1 MKRDSRGKMSAVLA
15 FLLMIGCL
23 LIGRDKGLVNGLLIL
38 DPSASRSHATAALT
52 SSSIAKTTTKTTES
66 TGTPSPSALRSRSE
80 GSNPVRR
87 PPRTRRPI
95 PITVLSGFLGSGKT
109 SLLQCLLQNQQGL
122 RIAVIVNDVA
132 SVNVDSKI
140 VGGGM
145 NNNYNNINS
154 RTVDGGS
161 SDGSQRQQQQQQQQ
175 QQLPAGI
182 VQLENGCACC
192 SLSEELL
199 GSVSELVLLSDL
211 RGEGMAFDHI
221 VVELSG
227 VADPRAVRSKFQEAI
242 LYDMPLME
250 RVRLDTMVTVV
261 DCSAFLTHLRSSGL
275 ADPREAPELFYRPGE
290 EPPPEDAMPDWAEDL
305 PAPLLEALLA
315 GERKYGGGGGGGG
328 SGSESGGAGGTD
340 GVADL
345 LVSQCEIA
353 DVCLLNKVDLCGE
366 SDLRQ
371 IKQIV
376 QALNPRAT
384 TYTCQFGDID
394 ISKVLGV
401 AGGRGVV
408 ESGLVDDHKDAVR
421 AATAAAAAT
430 AQVVTAAETSSHSH
444 RHSHDPSEDQA
455 NDAIICSD
463 PSHSHD
469 HSHSHDG
476 HSHGHHEEDP
486 SCEDPTC
493 TDPTHAHD
501 HSRSEHFGLGS
512 FVYRARR
519 PFHPGRLVSF
529 LRHMP
534 IVRGLPAASHE
545 DVTDPEI
552 DVSNEAQDALRQVLR
567 SKGFAWSAESDVAA
581 WYWSHAGVSFD
592 LSCLGRWWATLRRED
607 WPSEAVDSILADF
620 ASEDAAQKDPTVSFV
635 GDRRQEIVFI
645 GPTLGASR
653 SQKTISDALDQCL
666 LNDDE
671 WQAYC
676 RLRDDDKSLQSRFP
690 NAIETRMLTY

>member
-1 MKRDSRGKMSAVLA
+1 MNRDLRGNMSTVLA
-15 FLLMIGCL
+15 FLMIRFL
-23 LIGRDKGLVNGLLIL
+23 LIGGEGLVNGLLIV
-38 DPSASRSHATAALT
+38 DPSTPLSRPTAALSSPSTT
-52 SSSIAKTTTKTTES
+52 SITTKTPS
-66 TGTPSPSALRSRSE
+66 AGKPSPTALRSLQQGSE
-80 GSNPVRR
+80 RLER
-87 PPRTRRPI
+87 RRPI

-109 SLLQCLLQNQQGL
+109 SLLQCLLKNQEGL

-145 NNNYNNINS
+145 NNNVNGNNPGIE
-154 RTVDGGS
+154 
-161 SDGSQRQQQQQQQQ
+161 SDA
-175 QQLPAGI
+175 LPAGI

-211 RGEGMAFDHI
+211 RGEDMAFDHI

-227 VADPRAVRSKFQEAI
+227 VADPKAVRSKFQEAVM
-242 LYDMPLME
+242 YDMPLME

-261 DCSAFLTHLRSSGL
+261 DCSAFLTHLRSSDL

-290 EPPPEDAMPDWAEDL
+290 EPPPPGNDNSKPDWAEDL

-315 GERKYGGGGGGGG
+315 GERAYGGG
-328 SGSESGGAGGTD
+328 SDSTSGGEGVD

-353 DVCLLNKVDLCGE
+353 DVCLLNKVDLCTE
-366 SDLRQ
+366 ADLQQ
-371 IKQIV
+371 IRGIV
-376 QALNPRAT
+376 RALNPRAT
-384 TYTCQFGDID
+384 THTCQFGQID

-421 AATAAAAAT
+421 AAAAAT
-430 AQVVTAAETSSHSH
+430 ATTQVVAAAAGSHSH
-444 RHSHDPSEDQA
+444 SHSHDASDDQD
-455 NDAIICSD
+455 DATVCAD

-469 HSHSHDG
+469 HEHSQSHDG
-476 HSHGHHEEDP
+476 PLHSHQEKDHH

-493 TDPTHAHD
+493 TDPSHTHD
-501 HSRSEHFGLGS
+501 HGSNEHFGLGS

-534 IVRGLPAASHE
+534 IVRGLPTNVQE
-545 DVTDPEI
+545 DEKTEPRI
-552 DVSNEAQDALRQVLR
+552 DVSSEARDALRQVLR

-592 LSCLGRWWATLRRED
+592 FSCLGRWWATLRRED

-620 ASEDAAQKDPTVSFV
+620 VSEEVAQKDRTVAFV

-653 SQKTISDALDQCL
+653 SQKSISDALDQCL
-666 LNDDE
+666 LNDEE
-671 WQAYC
+671 WQTYC
-676 RLRDDDKSLQSRFP
+676 RLRDDDRSLQSRFP

>member
-1 MKRDSRGKMSAVLA
+1 MRSRVGAE
-15 FLLMIGCL
+15 
-23 LIGRDKGLVNGLLIL
+23 
-38 DPSASRSHATAALT
+38 ASTTAAAAAAAA
-52 SSSIAKTTTKTTES
+52 SD
-66 TGTPSPSALRSRSE
+66 
-80 GSNPVRR
+80 R
-87 PPRTRRPI
+87 PRPI
-95 PITVLSGFLGSGKT
+95 PVTVLAGFLGSGKT
-109 SLLQCLLQNQQGL
+109 SLLRCLLRNQRGL

-145 NNNYNNINS
+145 NVNNHDNGPG
-154 RTVDGGS
+154 VLEE
-161 SDGSQRQQQQQQQQ
+161 
-175 QQLPAGI
+175 LPAGI

-199 GSVSELVLLSDL
+199 GSVSELVLLSDM

-227 VADPRAVRSKFQEAI
+227 VADPKAVRAKFQEAV

-261 DCSAFLTHLRSSGL
+261 DCSAFLTHLRSPDL
-275 ADPREAPELFYRPGE
+275 ADPRQAPELFYRPGE
-290 EPPPEDAMPDWAEDL
+290 GPPPSYDDENDDNDKPMPDWAQDL

-315 GERKYGGGGGGGG
+315 GERAYGGSEPPPPAAAAGRGGD
-328 SGSESGGAGGTD
+328 GGAE

-366 SDLRQ
+366 FDLRQ
-371 IKQIV
+371 IRGVV

-384 TYTCQFGDID
+384 IHTCQFGEVD

-421 AATAAAAAT
+421 AAAATTQVAAAAAGHH
-430 AQVVTAAETSSHSH
+430 EERRSHDHSHSQIE
-444 RHSHDPSEDQA
+444 SA
-455 NDAIICSD
+455 ACTD

-469 HSHSHDG
+469 HEHSVISHDG
-476 HSHGHHEEDP
+476 HSHGHHEHA
-486 SCEDPTC
+486 CEDPAC
-493 TDPTHAHD
+493 TDPTHSHD
-501 HSRSEHFGLGS
+501 HSSEHFGLGS

-534 IVRGLPAASHE
+534 IVRGLPATAQE
-545 DVTDPEI
+545 DGTEQPIEVNPE
-552 DVSNEAQDALRQVLR
+552 ARGALRQVLR

-581 WYWSHAGVSFD
+581 WYWSHAGVSFE

-607 WPSEAVDSILADF
+607 WPSEAVASILADF
-620 ASEDAAQKDPTVSFV
+620 VSDEAAQKDPTLAFV

-645 GPTLGASR
+645 GPTLGT
-653 SQKTISDALDQCL
+653 SQPQKSISDALDQCL

-676 RLRDDDKSLQSRFP
+676 RLRGDDRSLQGRFP